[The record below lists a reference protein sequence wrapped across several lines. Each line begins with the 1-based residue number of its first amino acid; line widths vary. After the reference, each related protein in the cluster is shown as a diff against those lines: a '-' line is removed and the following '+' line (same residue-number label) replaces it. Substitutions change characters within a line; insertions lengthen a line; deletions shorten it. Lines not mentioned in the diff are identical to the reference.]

1 MTLFLIWGLAAWLSI
16 YVLGRIAVAVLKL
29 IVAAFVIAAIFGLCS
44 AMGGCSWPSG
54 HDEELTVHDAYDTW
68 HKGCVTGSQQWTVTQ
83 DETGQNKAFIVV
95 CSSVVGQPSH
105 MPRDGGSSL

>member
-1 MTLFLIWGLAAWLSI
+1 MTLLLIWGLAAWLSI

-44 AMGGCSWPSG
+44 AMVGCTQ
-54 HDEELTVHDAYDTW
+54 HIDEADTAHDAYDTW

-83 DETGQNKAFIVV
+83 NETGQNKAFIVV